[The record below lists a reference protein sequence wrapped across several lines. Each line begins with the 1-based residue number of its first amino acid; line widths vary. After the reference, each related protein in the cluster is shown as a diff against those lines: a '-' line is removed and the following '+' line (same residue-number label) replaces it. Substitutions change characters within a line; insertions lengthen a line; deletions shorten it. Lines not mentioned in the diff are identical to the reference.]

1 MSTIVTRAG
10 KGSALTHN
18 EVDANFTNLN
28 TDKVEKSGTDP
39 VVISVNSTSDALR
52 ITQVGTGN
60 ALVVEDSTNPDSTP
74 FVINASGNTG
84 IGTSS
89 PGYRLDVFGGTAS
102 SAVAQFTGLNN
113 NRGLKLSTFLST
125 NNDAGVDLNAQD
137 SLYGTLTFST
147 RSVERMR
154 IDLSGNVGIGTTA
167 PGGRLHISNSS
178 DGLSVDVIAANTFYA
193 ASSTDESVS
202 FQGEFYQ
209 NDVSA
214 NRAAG
219 YLRFAKAADF
229 SNNANASANMIFAT
243 RNAGTLAE
251 KMRID
256 SAGNLGL
263 GVTPSAWQS
272 TRTALQIGA
281 RGSLSSVTG
290 TTTLGNNLYNDGT
303 NWVYLAT
310 AAAGMY
316 QVSANSHL
324 WYVAPS
330 GTAGTAITWT
340 QVMTLDAS
348 GRLLVGVTSANANGG
363 ILQLSSGI
371 TFPATQVAATDANTL
386 DDYEEG
392 TFTPTIVGTTTAGT
406 GTYTLQIG
414 RYTKIGNR
422 VYFTINITWT
432 AHTGTGNMR
441 VSGLPF
447 TSNNTTNNLN
457 SLSVYPNNV
466 SLTASNYMNAYVIVN
481 STQISIDQAP
491 VGGGAA
497 SNVPIDTSANI
508 IISGQYEV

>member
-74 FVINASGNTG
+74 FVVNATGNTG

-89 PGYRLDVFGGTAS
+89 PGYRLDVFGGTQS

-113 NRGLKLSTFLST
+113 NRGLKLSTFLSI

-154 IDLSGNVGIGTTA
+154 IDLSGNVGIGTTT
-167 PGGRLHISNSS
+167 PDSKLSLGGS
-178 DGLSVDVIAANTFYA
+178 G
-193 ASSTDESVS
+193 
-202 FQGEFYQ
+202 
-209 NDVSA
+209 
-214 NRAAG
+214 
-219 YLRFAKAADF
+219 
-229 SNNANASANMIFAT
+229 SNNFRLNPTSFAGGPIIGNSGGNLQIVATGALLFNTGGTDGGFASASNE
-243 RNAGTLAE
+243 R
-251 KMRID
+251 MRID

-272 TRTALQIGA
+272 TRTALQVGA
-281 RGSLSSVTG
+281 RGSLSSITG
-290 TTTLGNNLYNDGT
+290 TTTLGNNFYNDGT

-310 AAAGMY
+310 ASAGMY

-340 QVMTLDAS
+340 QAMTLDAS
-348 GRLLVGVTSANANGG
+348 GRLLIGVTSANANGG

-392 TFTPTIVGTTTAGT
+392 TFTPTIIGTTTAGT
-406 GTYTLQIG
+406 GTYSSQVG

-422 VYFTINITWT
+422 VYFTAFVNWT
-432 AHTGTGNMR
+432 AHTGTGNMK
-441 VSGLPF
+441 VGALPF
-447 TSNNTTNNLN
+447 TSNTTSNNFN
-457 SLSVYPNNV
+457 AVAVWNANIA
-466 SLTASNYMNAYVIVN
+466 LTASNVLTAYVDVN
-481 STQISIDQAP
+481 GTTVNLQQYP
-491 VGGGAA
+491 VGGGANA
-497 SNVPIDTSANI
+497 AVPIDTSANI
-508 IISGQYEV
+508 IVTGHYEV